1 MTKAFTYSLCLS
13 ALLFA
18 SAAYA
23 EDAYKPE
30 IRLTPVLKTTTTSIG
45 QKIEYPRTDNAEVT
59 MYTVELPPGTET
71 GWHQHPVPGYAYV
84 MQGTLT
90 LEIEGGKQ
98 LQFSAGQGF
107 AETLNTLHNGRNLGK
122 ETVKLLV
129 TFTGEAGKPFAIRK

>member
-1 MTKAFTYSLCLS
+1 
-13 ALLFA
+13 
-18 SAAYA
+18 
-23 EDAYKPE
+23 
-30 IRLTPVLKTTTTSIG
+30 
-45 QKIEYPRTDNAEVT
+45 

-84 MQGTLT
+84 MQGTLS

-122 ETVKLLV
+122 EPVKLLV
-129 TFTGEAGKPFAIRK
+129 TFTGEAGKPFAIKK